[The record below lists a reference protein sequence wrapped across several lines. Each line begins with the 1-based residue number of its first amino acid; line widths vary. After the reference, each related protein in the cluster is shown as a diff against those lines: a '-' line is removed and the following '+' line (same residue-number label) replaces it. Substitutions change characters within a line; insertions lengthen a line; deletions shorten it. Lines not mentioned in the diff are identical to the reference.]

1 MKFKFLFKKHEPR
14 IYDVLDI
21 ARYIINYSHEK
32 DYLVSNL
39 SLQKLLYFVQAHF
52 LVSSKE
58 KAPLFKDKIEA
69 WDFGPVVPKA
79 YNEYRQFGGTSI
91 PYIKSYF
98 ITRTGNI
105 WDSERVPYKDDCI
118 DEGTKKYIND
128 VVDNFSNKSSTYL
141 TKLTQSQGP
150 WLDAYAQGKRAEIT
164 PASLQAYFED

>member
-1 MKFKFLFKKHEPR
+1 MKFKFLFKKHKPR
-14 IYDVLDI
+14 AYDVLDV
-21 ARYIINYSHEK
+21 ARYIINYSYEK

-39 SLQKLLYFVQAHF
+39 SLQKLLYFVQAYF
-52 LVSSKE
+52 LILPDR
-58 KAPLFKDKIEA
+58 KAPLFDDKIEA

-118 DEGTKKYIND
+118 DEETRKYIND

-141 TKLTQSQGP
+141 TKLTQSQAP
-150 WLDAYAQGKRAEIT
+150 WR
-164 PASLQAYFED
+164 QAYFED